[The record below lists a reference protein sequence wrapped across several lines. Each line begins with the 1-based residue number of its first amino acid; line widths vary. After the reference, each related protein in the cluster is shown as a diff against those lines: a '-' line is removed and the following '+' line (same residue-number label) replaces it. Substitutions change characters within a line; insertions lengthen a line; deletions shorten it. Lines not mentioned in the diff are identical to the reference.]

1 MKYRNICTIA
11 IAAATFT
18 ALAAEPAIT
27 ADAKLKDGS
36 TVKGELV
43 TKALKGSTAFSPDF
57 SLSASIVRSLTFAG
71 TNGEAKVVLVND
83 DRFTMTVANDKLS
96 VKSILGE
103 LAIPRGSFKSLALST
118 KGAATASSE
127 DGLVFH
133 CTFDDEASITTP
145 AVGDKGAMQRGELR
159 PGKNGNGLY
168 VPAYTPGAS
177 FNLPEGAF
185 GPAGTIEFW
194 AKIAEEGPFTT
205 EGCPRFF
212 VILDKNGKEGC
223 SHDWNTNNGSGG
235 SGLTFRLFGLT
246 PLASP
251 KYSIAPH
258 SNPTII
264 TTKDRCCSFIPRYLS
279 PGWHHYKLVWDAQN
293 GVSDQDRLLKHSAI
307 VYLDGTAVAFRQL
320 TPNWQGPTTLYNGG
334 TLYIPNSNAD
344 YLRRAFTIDDFKIW
358 NCAK

>member
-1 MKYRNICTIA
+1 MKFRNICTIA

-127 DGLVFH
+127 NGLVFH

-145 AVGDKGAMQRGELR
+145 AVGPTGVVSSRQFIKGKVGQAVR
-159 PGKNGNGLY
+159 
-168 VPAYTPGAS
+168 VPKGGSAGFFS
-177 FNLPEGAF
+177 L
-185 GPAGTIEFW
+185 PAGTFGEEGCIEFW
-194 AKIAEEGPFTT
+194 AKLEPWRECYGDCDPRMVFIKSPAGVFTV
-205 EGCPRFF
+205 EY
-212 VILDKNGKEGC
+212 
-223 SHDWNTNNGSGG
+223 SANNGEGRGG
-235 SGLTFRLFGLT
+235 FYIRCFGINYLKGASCGRLY
-246 PLASP
+246 
-251 KYSIAPH
+251 KH
-258 SNPTII
+258 SDII
-264 TTKDRCCSFIPRYLS
+264 GDVSE
-279 PGWHHYKLVWDAQN
+279 WHHYAFSWTIDTLTTYIDGNKLEGMSKTNGNTINGKNLHEAQSIM
-293 GVSDQDRLLKHSAI
+293 GL
-307 VYLDGTAVAFRQL
+307 
-320 TPNWQGPTTLYNGG
+320 
-334 TLYIPNSNAD
+334 PNSNTSQHNTEPNSP
-344 YLRRAFTIDDFKIW
+344 FSIDELKIW
-358 NCAK
+358 NYAKQQFDL